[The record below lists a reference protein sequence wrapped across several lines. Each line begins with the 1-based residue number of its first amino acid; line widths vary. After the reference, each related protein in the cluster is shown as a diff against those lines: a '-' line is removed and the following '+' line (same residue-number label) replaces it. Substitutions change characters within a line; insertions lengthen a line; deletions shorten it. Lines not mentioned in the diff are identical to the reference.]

1 MRTSLLLITL
11 VAGASTGV
19 AQQPQVPFEPTV
31 GQAGKDVVWVPSPEV
46 TVEKMLEVGKVTPQ
60 DFAIDLG
67 SGDGRNVIAAAKRGA
82 RGLGVEYN
90 PDMVGL
96 SKRLA
101 AAAGVA
107 ERAQFVEGDMFTADI
122 SKADVMLLFL
132 LPSNLLRLRDTL
144 FNLRPGARIVLNT
157 FGIQDWEAD
166 ETFTV
171 DDCTQW
177 CTVYLIIVPA
187 KVAGNWRIGGDTLE
201 LKQEFQKVSGTLTS
215 AGQSVPVT
223 GSLRGTEISLK
234 AGTREITGQVRGNEI
249 LGNAKSGSATSSW
262 RATRAGS

>member
-1 MRTSLLLITL
+1 MRTSLLLIAL
-11 VAGASTGV
+11 VAGASAAA
-19 AQQPQVPFEPTV
+19 AQQPQAPFQPTV

-46 TVEKMLEVGKVTPQ
+46 TVEKMLEVGKVTSQ
-60 DFAIDLG
+60 DFVMDLG

-82 RGLGVEYN
+82 RGVGVEYN

-101 AAAGVA
+101 MEAGVA
-107 ERAQFVEGDMFTADI
+107 ERAQFVEADMFTADI

-157 FGIQDWEAD
+157 FGIQDWEPD
-166 ETFTV
+166 ETFMV

-187 KVAGNWRIGGDTLE
+187 KVAGSWRVGGDTLE
-201 LKQEFQKVSGTLTS
+201 LKQEFQNVSGTLTS

-223 GSLRGTEISLK
+223 GKLRGTEITLK
-234 AGTREITGQVRGNEI
+234 AGTREITGRVRGNEI
-249 LGNAKSGSATSSW
+249 DGNARNGSATSAW
-262 RATRAGS
+262 RATRSGS

>member
-1 MRTSLLLITL
+1 MLLIAL
-11 VAGASTGV
+11 VAGASAV
-19 AQQPQVPFEPTV
+19 AAQQPQVPFQPTV

-46 TVEKMLEVGKVTPQ
+46 TVEKMLEVGKVTSQ
-60 DFAIDLG
+60 DFVMDLG

-82 RGLGVEYN
+82 RGIGVEYN

-101 AAAGVA
+101 TEAGVA
-107 ERAQFVEGDMFTADI
+107 ERAQFVEADMFTADI

-157 FGIQDWEAD
+157 FGIQDWEPD
-166 ETFTV
+166 ETFMV

-187 KVAGNWRIGGDTLE
+187 KVSGSWRVGGDTLE
-201 LKQEFQKVSGTLTS
+201 LTQEFQKVSGTLTS
-215 AGQSVPVT
+215 GGQSVPVT
-223 GSLRGTEISLK
+223 GRLRGSEISLT
-234 AGTREITGQVRGNEI
+234 AGTREFTGQVRGNEI
-249 LGNAKSGSATSSW
+249 DGNVRNGSSTSAW
-262 RATRAGS
+262 RAARAGK